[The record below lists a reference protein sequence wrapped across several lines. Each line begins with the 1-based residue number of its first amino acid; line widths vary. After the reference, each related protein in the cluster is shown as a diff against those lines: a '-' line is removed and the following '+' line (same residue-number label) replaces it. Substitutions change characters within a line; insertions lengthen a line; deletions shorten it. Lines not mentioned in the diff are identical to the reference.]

1 MDEAAG
7 VKCRKFASTGTLH
20 HPNCLAKQNINKHK
34 LSKVLFAGKISTA
47 LQATTEN
54 TFVYTMYFL
63 NTYVFKFIKNVV
75 HLVFVIN

>member
-7 VKCRKFASTGTLH
+7 LKCRKFASTGTLH
-20 HPNCLAKQNINKHK
+20 HPNCLAKHINKW
-34 LSKVLFAGKISTA
+34 KISTA

-63 NTYVFKFIKNVV
+63 NTYVFKFSKNVV